1 MFPGPTEA
9 QVIFTFMN
17 FSLRLKTAS
26 ESGLFLVIS
35 QMKLFI
41 LLSHYLFFFFVFV
54 YLSHHGNHASEC
66 AETRNTDI
74 MTRYKKLHISETT
87 VQSSKSGQRERTPP
101 RARSGGKPVG

>member
-9 QVIFTFMN
+9 QVIFQFMN

-41 LLSHYLFFFFVFV
+41 LLQYLFFFFVFV
-54 YLSHHGNHASEC
+54 LLSLHGNHASEC
-66 AETRNTDI
+66 AQTRNTDI
-74 MTRYKKLHISETT
+74 MTRYKKLHI
-87 VQSSKSGQRERTPP
+87 
-101 RARSGGKPVG
+101 